1 MPNRHFAL
9 TLTTPILLAAALA
22 AGCRGGS
29 PAGPAA
35 VPGAGQPAA
44 PVTITAVAP
53 VTGSTTGSTP
63 LTLTGS
69 GFQAGAS
76 VAINGLSVR
85 AAVADGGSILRFSA
99 PPHAVGS
106 VTIVVTNPD
115 GGEARIAGAY
125 AYAPAETFDF
135 DGEWFGGAGAE
146 FDTALRFTVRGG
158 VLVSVRC
165 GAANPITYD
174 PAPAVHNG
182 EFSIV
187 AADGHGISARIV
199 SATDAVGTID
209 IAPCSAMNWMAKRVI

>member
-1 MPNRHFAL
+1 MPNRHLAL

-44 PVTITAVAP
+44 SVAIAAVAP

-69 GFQAGAS
+69 GFQTGAS
-76 VAINGLSVR
+76 VAIDGLSVR
-85 AAVADGGSILRFSA
+85 AAVADGGSVLRFSA

-135 DGEWFGGAGAE
+135 NGEWSGGAGAA
-146 FDTALRFTVRGG
+146 FDTALLFTVRGG

-165 GAANPITYD
+165 GSSSTISYD
-174 PAPAVHNG
+174 PAPAVHDG

-187 AADGHGISARIV
+187 TADGRGISGRIV
-199 SATDAVGTID
+199 SAADAVGTID
-209 IAPCSAMNWMAKRVI
+209 IAPCRAMNWMAKRVI